1 MTSTKVIV
9 AMPAYNEERFIGS
22 MVLKS
27 RKYADKIMVLDD
39 GSNDST
45 AEISRMAGACIIT
58 HPENKG
64 KGAAIQTILNEA
76 KKDMPD
82 VLILVDADGQHN
94 PDEIPRFIDAVLSGY
109 DLVIGSRKLVK
120 KSIPSYRRVGQ
131 KVLLFSNRFL
141 TRKKITDSESGF
153 RAFSRKA
160 IAELELN
167 QKGFAVESE
176 MIAAAEDKN
185 LKITEVPITVKYN
198 GDGSTLN
205 PVRHG
210 VGVLAQIM
218 NMISERKPLFF
229 FGTLGS
235 LLTMGGLLAGVRT
248 VQIFTAHNVLPV
260 GTVMLAVLFFI
271 IGVLCLFTGV
281 ILHELSRRK

>member
-1 MTSTKVIV
+1 MTSPKVIV
-9 AMPAYNEERFIGS
+9 AMPAYNEDKFIGS
-22 MVLKS
+22 LVLKA
-27 RKYADKIMVLDD
+27 RKYTDKVIVVDD
-39 GSNDST
+39 GSTDGT
-45 AEISRMAGACIIT
+45 AEISRMAGASVIT

-64 KGAAIQTILNEA
+64 KGVAIQSIINEV
-76 KKDMPD
+76 KKEMPD
-82 VLILVDADGQHN
+82 VLVVLDADGQHN
-94 PDEIPRFIDAVLSGY
+94 PDEIPRLVQAVLNGY
-109 DLVIGSRKLVK
+109 DLVIGSRKLAR
-120 KSIPSYRRVGQ
+120 KSIPSYRRFGQ

-160 IAELELN
+160 IAELELS

-176 MIAAAEDKN
+176 MIAVAEEKN
-185 LKITEVPITVKYN
+185 LKITEVPITVQYKGN
-198 GDGSTLN
+198 SSTLN

-210 VGVLAQIM
+210 VGVLAQIL

-235 LLTMGGLLAGVRT
+235 VLTMGGLLAGVRT
-248 VQIFTAHNVLPV
+248 VQIFTATNVLPV
-260 GTVMLAVLFFI
+260 GTVMLSVLFFI

-281 ILHELSRRK
+281 ILHALTRRK